1 MGTTAADGEGGE
13 SFYGEKKK
21 KKAGGSLGQ
30 NLVPRPSRAR
40 ADSAPVLSKPI
51 FTLM

>member
-1 MGTTAADGEGGE
+1 MGTTAADGDGGE
-13 SFYGEKKK
+13 SFTLKKK

-40 ADSAPVLSKPI
+40 ADSALLLSKPI

>member
-1 MGTTAADGEGGE
+1 MGTTAADGDGKE
-13 SFYGEKKK
+13 SFYVE

-40 ADSAPVLSKPI
+40 ADSALVLSKPI